1 MDKWPHRSVYKNNSD
16 KLDTWF
22 PPCFLS
28 SSILWQTHHWPFQD
42 TARLHFLK
50 CKVSDGSLYFS
61 MTGHYIIPRHAVLKC
76 TVFKK
81 CDIQGVVQSRAERW
95 NLSTH
100 NERDC
105 LCTFTAGLLNL
116 LYSTHSTDASKR
128 MTCLICSY
136 QFIPSQK
143 HQCLAMMFL

>member
-1 MDKWPHRSVYKNNSD
+1 MNKWPHRPFYKNNFD
-16 KLDTWF
+16 RWDTWF
-22 PPCFLS
+22 PPSFLS

-42 TARLHFLK
+42 TARLCFLK

-76 TVFKK
+76 TVFKRCRYTGRCPIK
-81 CDIQGVVQSRAERW
+81 SRKW
-95 NLSTH
+95 KVSTH

-128 MTCLICSY
+128 MMCLICSY

-143 HQCLAMMFL
+143 HQCLAVMFL